1 LLSIVNIRVSRPAS
15 AAWNRFGYQIVN
27 CAATIIGN
35 VCTIHPVQ
43 MLFEFWR
50 TASPKRPEAASMKK
64 AATQHLTGDQISRG
78 VAFDDRWGS
87 RCDDAENGL

>member
-1 LLSIVNIRVSRPAS
+1 
-15 AAWNRFGYQIVN
+15 
-27 CAATIIGN
+27 
-35 VCTIHPVQ
+35 